1 MEEFDVVVVGGGV
14 NGTGIARDLAI
25 RGLKVCLIEKRDLA
39 SGASGA
45 NSGMIHGGLRYL
57 LYDIDTT
64 RHSCLDSGYI
74 QKIAPH
80 LLFRIPFIMPIRHK
94 ITVPFFETYF
104 EVYDKYA
111 ILKNGMPHT
120 LLRKEE
126 IRQLVPNIADDVEY
140 AVTTDEWGIDPQRLC
155 IANALSASEYGAK
168 IRLYTELIDY
178 LKDPQG
184 NIIGVRVRDS
194 QGEKDIRA
202 RIVMQATG
210 PWIMQTSAK
219 AGVEVKIRPG
229 KGVHI
234 TFDRRLVNYSV
245 ILTMI
250 DGRASFIMPH
260 QNTTILGTTDDDYY
274 GDLDDLRVT
283 EDEIEYLLQG
293 AERYLPGIRRAR
305 MIRAWVGIRPT
316 LFAWGKNEDA
326 LSRDHKVFDHELED
340 GVKGIISIA
349 GGKLA
354 SYRLMSEEASDLIC
368 KKLGIDARCQTHLI
382 PLPGGEKEV
391 SAKEL
396 AGKYGVSEYAV
407 HRMIARHGARSEEI
421 LELTREKPELKE
433 MVCLCEPVLA
443 CELVY
448 CIRKEWAKSLTQLRN
463 RTRLGTGPCQGTR
476 CAIRACAVLAKELDM
491 SAKEAEEELVEFLER
506 RWRGN
511 RPVLEGATLAQ
522 EELNQAGHF
531 LVGNL
536 HSLLARK

>member
-1 MEEFDVVVVGGGV
+1 MREYDVIVVGGGV

-25 RGLKVCLIEKRDLA
+25 RGLRVCLIEKKDLA
-39 SGASGA
+39 NGASGA
-45 NSGMIHGGLRYL
+45 NSGMIHGGLRYM

-104 EVYDKYA
+104 EVYDRYA
-111 ILKNGMPHT
+111 VLKNGMRHT
-120 LLRKEE
+120 LLNKEE
-126 IRQLVPNIADDVEY
+126 IQHLIPNIADDVLY
-140 AVTTDEWGIDPQRLC
+140 AVTMDEWGIDPQRLC
-155 IANALSASEYGAK
+155 VANALSASEYGAE
-168 IRLYTELIDY
+168 ILLYTELIDY
-178 LKDPQG
+178 LKDAQG
-184 NIIGVRVRDS
+184 NIIGVRVRDQ
-194 QGEKDIRA
+194 QGERDLKA
-202 RIVMQATG
+202 RLVMQATG
-210 PWIMQTSAK
+210 PWIMQTSK
-219 AGVEVKIRPG
+219 RAGVQVKIRPG

-234 TFDRRLVNYSV
+234 TFDRRLLNYSL

-274 GDLDDLRVT
+274 GDLDDLRVN
-283 EDEIEYLLQG
+283 EDEVEYLLQG
-293 AERYLPGIRRAR
+293 AERYFPGIRQAR

-316 LFAWGKNEDA
+316 LYQWGKNEDA
-326 LSRDHKVFDHELED
+326 LSRDHKVFDHEKED

-368 KKLGIDARCQTHLI
+368 QKLGIDARCQTHLI

-391 SAKEL
+391 NPKEL
-396 AGKYGVSEYAV
+396 AERYKVPAYAV
-407 HRMIARHGARSEEI
+407 HRMIYRHGARSEEI
-421 LELTREKPELKE
+421 LELTRERAELKE
-433 MVCLCEPVLA
+433 MVCFCEPVLA

-448 CIRKEWAKSLTQLRN
+448 CIKKEWARSLTQLRN
-463 RTRLGTGPCQGTR
+463 RTRLGTGPCQGMR
-476 CAIRACAVLAKELDM
+476 CALKACAILARELDL
-491 SAKEAEEELVEFLER
+491 SAREAEEELVNFLER

-511 RPVLEGATLAQ
+511 RPVLEGKTLEQ
-522 EELNQAGHF
+522 EELNQAGYF

-536 HSLLARK
+536 HRLLAGK